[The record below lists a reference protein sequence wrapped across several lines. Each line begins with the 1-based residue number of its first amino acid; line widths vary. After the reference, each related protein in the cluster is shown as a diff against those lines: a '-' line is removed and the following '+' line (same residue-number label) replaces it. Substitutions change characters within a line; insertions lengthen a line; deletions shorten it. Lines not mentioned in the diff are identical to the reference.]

1 MKKYVTAA
9 IIFLTAYV
17 LTSCI
22 PEEKMYY
29 STLGIIVIT
38 QDSTIIEADDGA
50 RFLVANRNS
59 LNVAVENGDRVIVDF
74 TIVDNIAPQGIDLV
88 IEIYNLEKVLFKPV
102 IEINS
107 EIADSIGNDPLQVG
121 SLWLEKDFI
130 NLNFMYYGNT
140 LIHYINLIRYPGEIP
155 VDTIDLE
162 IRHNNNNDEPRYN
175 YSGFVSFDLRSLQN
189 EVADSVVL
197 RIKAREF
204 DNQHF
209 EKNFTYRY

>member
-1 MKKYVTAA
+1 MKKYILLA
-9 IIFLTAYV
+9 IIFLTACFI
-17 LTSCI
+17 SGCI
-22 PEEKMYY
+22 PEEKVYY

-50 RFLVANRNS
+50 RFLVVNRNNIS
-59 LNVAVENGDRVIVDF
+59 SAVQNGDRVIADF
-74 TIVDNIAPQGIDLV
+74 TIVNNIAPQGIDLV
-88 IEIYNLEKVLFKPV
+88 IEIYSLEKVLFKPV

-107 EIADSIGNDPLQVG
+107 EIADSIGNDPLKVG

-130 NLNFMYYGNT
+130 NLSFLYYGNT
-140 LIHYINLIRYPGEIP
+140 LTHYINLIRYPGEIP

-175 YSGFVSFDLRSLQN
+175 FSGFVSFDLRSLQN

-197 RIKAREF
+197 RIKAREYDYQSF
-204 DNQHF
+204 Q
-209 EKNFTYRY
+209 KNFTYRY